1 MFAMIVKMSALVLG
15 YTVLTVMLTLWIRKR
30 EMTPFLRVFFGVIYG
45 GCAVFSTHYGVE
57 YSHMILNVRDLGPL
71 VAGLFFDPVSGVI
84 AGLIGGIERY
94 IAGTYFGVG
103 SYTRI
108 ACSVSTC
115 LAGFLSAVLNI
126 FIFKGKKPSLIYAF
140 FMGAVVEVFHMY
152 VVFITHRDDMD
163 MAFYV
168 VKVCSGPM
176 ILFCGI
182 GLALISYI
190 LRQMSDEKRKIFFRL
205 KEEETKVSQQFQF
218 WLLIVTGTIIILSV
232 GFAYALQTQVAIQG
246 AESELTRIAADIKE
260 TYTKIRKYGN
270 DAGILNFHVGDEGSF
285 EIIQSNGIIGAGKH
299 KGQLVNMKD
308 LEVAN
313 SYESDGFIKETF
325 FGTECFCHIE
335 KLDNGEVLLVR
346 MPVSE
351 VYEDRDA
358 ATYET
363 VFAYILLFA
372 VIYVLISMLV
382 KAIVVDNLDLVN
394 ESLSKITN
402 GNLNETVSVYNSS
415 EFTSLSNDIN
425 QTVDVLKGYI
435 DAAEKRI
442 AQELEF
448 ARTIQESALPKNFIF
463 PGAGFDIYATMD
475 PAKEVGGDF
484 YDFFF
489 VGPQKFAIVIADVSG
504 KGIPAALFMMRSKT
518 AIRTMA
524 MSGLSPSEIFQKV
537 NNDLCEGND
546 ADMFVTVW
554 IGIIDI
560 KTGHMDCANA
570 GHEYPIIRKAEGDF
584 ELFKDKHS
592 PAVATMEGLK
602 FKGYEIQLDPGDTL
616 FVYTD
621 GAPEA
626 INSAEEQ
633 YGVQRLLD
641 VLNQNK
647 DVSMDRLL
655 PRVNRNISDFAGEAD
670 QFDDVTLVGF
680 RYIGQPLTE

>member
-71 VAGLFFDPVSGVI
+71 VAGLFFDPVSGII

-152 VVFITHRDDMD
+152 VVFITHRADMD

-415 EFTSLSNDIN
+415 EFASLSNDIN

-680 RYIGQPLTE
+680 RYIGQPSTE

>member
-285 EIIQSNGIIGAGKH
+285 EIIRSNGIIGAGKH

-415 EFTSLSNDIN
+415 EFASLSNDIN
-425 QTVDVLKGYI
+425 QTVNVLKGYI

-641 VLNQNK
+641 ILNQNK

-680 RYIGQPLTE
+680 RYIGQPSTE

>member
-126 FIFKGKKPSLIYAF
+126 YIFKGKKPSLIYAF

-246 AESELTRIAADIKE
+246 AESELTRIASDIKE

-425 QTVDVLKGYI
+425 QTVNVLKGYI

-570 GHEYPIIRKAEGDF
+570 GHEYPIIRKVEGDF

-680 RYIGQPLTE
+680 RYSGQPSTE

>member
-30 EMTPFLRVFFGVIYG
+30 EMTPFLRVLFGVIYG

-335 KLDNGEVLLVR
+335 RLDNGEVLLVR

-415 EFTSLSNDIN
+415 EFASLSNDIN

-602 FKGYEIQLDPGDTL
+602 FKGYEIQLDLGDTL

-641 VLNQNK
+641 ILNQNK

-655 PRVNRNISDFAGEAD
+655 PRVNRNISDFAGKAD

-680 RYIGQPLTE
+680 RYGGQPSTE

>member
-71 VAGLFFDPVSGVI
+71 VAGLFFDPVSGII

-152 VVFITHRDDMD
+152 VVFITHRADMD

-415 EFTSLSNDIN
+415 EFASLSNDIN

-680 RYIGQPLTE
+680 RYIGQ

>member
-1 MFAMIVKMSALVLG
+1 
-15 YTVLTVMLTLWIRKR
+15 
-30 EMTPFLRVFFGVIYG
+30 
-45 GCAVFSTHYGVE
+45 
-57 YSHMILNVRDLGPL
+57 
-71 VAGLFFDPVSGVI
+71 
-84 AGLIGGIERY
+84 
-94 IAGTYFGVG
+94 
-103 SYTRI
+103 
-108 ACSVSTC
+108 
-115 LAGFLSAVLNI
+115 
-126 FIFKGKKPSLIYAF
+126 
-140 FMGAVVEVFHMY
+140 
-152 VVFITHRDDMD
+152 
-163 MAFYV
+163 
-168 VKVCSGPM
+168 
-176 ILFCGI
+176 
-182 GLALISYI
+182 SYI

-425 QTVDVLKGYI
+425 QTVNVLKGYI

-570 GHEYPIIRKAEGDF
+570 GHEYPIIRKVEGDF

-680 RYIGQPLTE
+680 RYIGQPSTE